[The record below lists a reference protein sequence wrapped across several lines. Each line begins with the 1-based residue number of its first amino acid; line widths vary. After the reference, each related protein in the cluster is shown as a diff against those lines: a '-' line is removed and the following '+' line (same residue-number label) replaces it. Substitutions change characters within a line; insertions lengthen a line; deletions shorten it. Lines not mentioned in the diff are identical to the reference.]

1 MTSEKYMALIFLMTA
16 ILASCGPG
24 QMEER
29 NFPFV
34 KVPSVISSGAE
45 AASYTATYFW
55 DDFTDTSCVFPDDSG
70 HVNGVRKKDFEKA
83 FHDYAVMLDEIGID
97 KAMAAVSRLYSRAEA
112 FEKADTA
119 SVLFE
124 TLCGLAEKYL
134 YDPNSQFRN
143 EDLYLP
149 VAKGLASYEGL
160 SPERRSA
167 YGHTA
172 AMCSLNPVGQRAAD
186 FRFSDAEG
194 KISTLYGT
202 DAEYTLLF
210 FSNPGCEACRSI
222 TESLRSSGTESL
234 TASGTLAVVNVY
246 IDEDVPAW
254 YRYRKEYPEDWYN
267 GYDPDLAVRSDML
280 YNVRAIPSLYI
291 LDKDKKVIMK
301 DAPEGKVLAF
311 IASLDR
317 HRTQSRH

>member
-1 MTSEKYMALIFLMTA
+1 MSA
-16 ILASCGPG
+16 ILPSCGPG
-24 QMEER
+24 QVEER

-45 AASYTATYFW
+45 ASLYTATYFW
-55 DDFTDTSCVFPDDSG
+55 DGFTDTSCVFPDDSN
-70 HVNGVRKKDFEKA
+70 HVNGVRTNDLEKA
-83 FHDYAVMLDEIGID
+83 FSDYAAMLDEIGID
-97 KAMAAVSRLYSRAEA
+97 NARSAVSRLYSRAEA

-134 YDPNSQFRN
+134 YDPNSPFRN
-143 EDLYLP
+143 EDLYLL
-149 VAKGLASYEGL
+149 VAKGLAVYDGL
-160 SPERRSA
+160 SPERRSS
-167 YGHTA
+167 YGHIVS
-172 AMCSLNPVGQRAAD
+172 MCSLNPVGQSAAD

-194 KISTLYGT
+194 KIFTLYGI

-222 TESLRSSGTESL
+222 TEALRGSGTESL
-234 TASGTLAVVNVY
+234 IASGTLAVVNVY

-267 GYDPDLAVRSDML
+267 GYDPDLSVRSYML

-291 LDKDKKVIMK
+291 LDKDKKVLMK
-301 DAPEGKVLAF
+301 DAPEGRVLAF
-311 IASLDR
+311 IDSLSR
-317 HRTQSRH
+317 RRTQSLH